1 MAGRSLVVGT
11 FTLLSGVVGV
21 VYLMADDPAAS
32 DKRAQARANHEQGNF
47 RDAYEAF
54 RELTLSEDN
63 SDELLADDYRRA
75 VECLEQLQRH
85 ADIDDYREEVVAVQ
99 ADDWRLLRQAALS
112 LMRGVHYGFLVAGE
126 FERGDQRGG
135 GDWAQSDERDRV
147 RALQLLEQARPI
159 AEEQAQGE
167 ALAEFFEH
175 YGEALL
181 MMRDSYQAWRLQELT
196 DLSVLP
202 DYSVGYG
209 YGWGWGWGSGPQGA
223 PVDANGDPVLHHIPE
238 AFAAAVS
245 DGERWRYC
253 LEAVKEH
260 NPAKI
265 SQVDLQWANF
275 LHGQFGVQTMQNW
288 GIVLPRAED
297 ADGDLDE
304 NSGPFAVSSLD
315 ETETIAKLATGVKR
329 FTLPDEFN
337 PIRVFQRVADGNDA
351 HAQTAL
357 DQLAQIFEDR
367 QQYPKAADHWQ
378 QGIDRFGGDHR
389 PQRLQQIVG
398 NWGRFEQTVTQP
410 AGSGATLNYRFRNGS
425 HVDFE
430 ARALKIDQLLFDV
443 KDYLTNRPNQID
455 WNRLQID
462 NIGYQIVWENQDK
475 YVGDKVAEWSL
486 DLEPR
491 DEHLDRRVEVATPL
505 QDAGA
510 YLVTATMPD
519 GNISRIIVWLDDTV
533 IARKQLD
540 GAMWYYVAD
549 AVTGQPIE
557 RANVEFFGWKVEY
570 PNPSL
575 PNDFR
580 IVTKDFAE
588 FTDAEGQITLAPQD
602 HPDDL
607 QWLTIARTDD
617 GRLAHMGFH
626 GVWFSDYY
634 DQEYNQVKVYAIT
647 DRPVYRPEQTA
658 EYKFWVGQSQYD
670 AEEQDRANPY
680 ANISLTLTIQDPQYT
695 EIFRG
700 QVTTDEFGGIAGNY
714 ALPADAML
722 GVYTMSLTDN
732 VTIYGSGS
740 FRVEEY
746 KKPEFEV
753 TVEAPTEPVMLGE
766 TITATL
772 HADYYF
778 GASVTQATVHY
789 KVERLTYSER
799 WFPVGRWDW
808 LYGPGYWW
816 FAPEYDWYP
825 GWNRWGC
832 LPPIPQ
838 WRGWSNESPELVMDV
853 EVPIGPDGTIAIEI
867 DTALAK
873 ELHGDQ
879 DHEYRITAEVTDAS
893 RRTIVGTGSVM
904 VAREPFK
911 VFGWT
916 DRGYYQVGDTIH
928 ASFQARTLDGKG
940 VTGEGK
946 LTLYQV
952 TYANDGTPNEQVSQE
967 WDLNP
972 DSEGL
977 AEQVIDAAEAGQ
989 YRLSYVLAD
998 AEGHTIEG
1006 GHLFTI
1012 RGAGFDGSEFLF
1024 GDLELIPDKQEY
1036 APGDT
1041 VNLMINTNRV
1051 GSTVLLFVRPSNGIY
1066 LAPEVLHLDGKST
1079 VHEIG
1084 VVQKDMPNFF
1094 IEAITIAD
1102 GELHQVLRE
1111 IVVPPSERVLNVA
1124 IVPSAEEYL
1133 PGEEAT
1139 VEVTVTDEEG
1149 QPFQGSLVLAIY
1161 DRAVEYISGGSN
1173 VGDIREFFW
1182 KWRRSH
1188 YPQTYHSLQRY
1199 FDQLFK
1205 QNEIAMSDLGVFG
1218 GNVADDD
1225 RPGALA
1231 RGGQNRNNAM
1241 EFQRAATDGLA
1252 GGFGAPQAAMADAAA
1267 APGGEGGGAGGP
1279 ALVEPTVRQEFAD
1292 TAFWDA
1298 AITTNND
1305 GVATVSLNMP
1315 ENLTDWK
1322 VRSWAFGDGTRVGEA
1337 STSVVTTKNIIIRLQ
1352 APRFFTE
1359 TDTVTLSAVVH
1370 NYLEEAKDVEVSL
1383 ELDGNCL
1390 LPLGAING
1398 QIVTI
1403 EAGGEARVDWPVS
1416 VVREGEAVV
1425 RVLARTD
1432 IESDAMQ
1439 MSFPVYVH
1447 GMLKTESFT
1456 GVVRLDDDS
1465 QSIDLIVPEE
1475 RRLEES
1481 RLEIRYSPSLA
1492 GAMVDA
1498 LPYLVEYP
1506 YGCTEQTLNRFL
1518 PTVITQNILI
1528 RMNLDLAAIQEQR
1541 TNLNSQENEVPEG
1554 ERRSWEG
1561 IDANPVF
1568 DQAEVARMVRQG
1580 VNDLTAMQLSDGGWG
1595 WFSAFGEHSTPHLTG
1610 LVVHGLQ
1617 IAEQNDVALV
1627 PGMLDKGVQWLVR
1640 YQNEQVRLLQEGEKE
1655 EPKSPYRTQADN
1667 IDALVYMVLIDAD
1680 QANEEMRRF
1689 LYRDRLELSLYGQ
1702 SLFGLALQAQGGG
1715 EQLDTVM
1722 RNIDQFLAID
1732 EENQTAFLDL
1742 PNDNS
1747 WWYWHGDSIEANAYY
1762 LKLLTRANP
1771 QDERAA
1777 GLVKY
1782 LLNNRRHGTYW
1793 NSTRDTAVCI
1803 EAMAEYLTASGEAE
1817 PNMTVEVWLDGEK
1830 IKEAT
1835 ITAENFFSFDN
1846 GIVLTGEQVTSG
1858 EHQLEV
1864 RRQGTGPVYFSA
1876 YLTNF
1881 TLEDH
1886 ITAAGLEIKVD
1897 RAYYLLVP
1905 NEDATETVAGSS
1917 GQVVEQDVE
1926 KYDRV
1931 LLENLDGLTSG
1942 DLVEIELR
1950 IESKNDYEY
1959 VVFEDRKPS
1968 GFEPV
1973 DLRSGYTE
1981 GGLGAYVEY
1990 RDERVAFFMRTL
2002 DRGVHSVSYR
2012 MRAETPGT
2020 FSALPTT
2027 AFAMYAPELRGNSEE
2042 IKLEV
2047 SDAE

>member
-1 MAGRSLVVGT
+1 M
-11 FTLLSGVVGV
+11 
-21 VYLMADDPAAS
+21 
-32 DKRAQARANHEQGNF
+32 
-47 RDAYEAF
+47 
-54 RELTLSEDN
+54 
-63 SDELLADDYRRA
+63 
-75 VECLEQLQRH
+75 
-85 ADIDDYREEVVAVQ
+85 
-99 ADDWRLLRQAALS
+99 
-112 LMRGVHYGFLVAGE
+112 
-126 FERGDQRGG
+126 
-135 GDWAQSDERDRV
+135 AQSEERDRV
-147 RALQLLEQARPI
+147 RALQLLEQARPF
-159 AEEQAQGE
+159 ADEQAEG
-167 ALAEFFEH
+167 ATLAEFYEQ
-175 YGEALL
+175 YGNAVSMQRE
-181 MMRDSYQAWRLQELT
+181 SYQAWRLQELT
-196 DLSVLP
+196 DLSILP
-202 DYSVGYG
+202 DYQAGYYG
-209 YGWGWGWGSGPQGA
+209 RGWGGGGGNPQGA
-223 PVDANGDPVLHHIPE
+223 PVDANGDPVFHHVPDALE
-238 AFAAAVS
+238 TASS

-253 LEAVKEH
+253 LEAIKH
-260 NPAKI
+260 HDPARI
-265 SQVDLQWANF
+265 GQIDNQWALF
-275 LHGQFGVQTMQNW
+275 LRSQFGVQTMQIW
-288 GIVLPRAED
+288 GIVLPRADE
-297 ADGDLDE
+297 ADGGLE
-304 NSGPFAVSSLD
+304 EHAGPFAVHSLE
-315 ETETIAKLATGVKR
+315 ETETIARLATGVKR
-329 FTLPDEFN
+329 ITLPDEFN
-337 PIRVFQRVADGNDA
+337 FIRIFQRVADGNDSP
-351 HAQTAL
+351 AQTAV

-367 QQYPKAADHWQ
+367 QQYPKAADYWRD
-378 QGIDRFGGDHR
+378 GIARFGGRDR
-389 PQRLQQIVG
+389 PQRLKQIVD
-398 NWGRFEQTVTQP
+398 NWGRFEPNMTQP
-410 AGSGATLNYRFRNGS
+410 AGEGATLDYRFRNGS
-425 HVDFE
+425 HVDFQ
-430 ARALKIDQLLFDV
+430 AHALKIDQLLIDV
-443 KDYLTNRPNQID
+443 KEYLTSRPNELD

-462 NIGYQIVWENQDK
+462 NLGWRIVWENQDQ
-475 YVGDKVAEWSL
+475 YIGEQVAEWSL

-491 DEHLDRRVEVATPL
+491 EEHFDRRVTVSTPL
-505 QDAGA
+505 QEAGA
-510 YLVTATMPD
+510 YLVTATMAD
-519 GNISRIIVWLDDTV
+519 GNVSRIIVWLDDTV

-549 AVTGQPIE
+549 AASGEPIE
-557 RANVEFFGWKVEY
+557 HANVEFFGWRVDY
-570 PNPSL
+570 PNQQR

-580 IVTKDFAE
+580 VNTKNFAE
-588 FTDAEGQITLAPQD
+588 FTDADGEIILSPAQ
-602 HPDDL
+602 HESEM

-617 GRLAHMGFH
+617 GRLAHLGFQ
-626 GVWFSDYY
+626 GVWYSEYY
-634 DQEYNQVKVYAIT
+634 DQEYNEVKVYAIT
-647 DRPVYRPEQTA
+647 DRPVYRPEQSVK
-658 EYKFWVGQSQYD
+658 YKFWVGQAQYD
-670 AEEQDRANPY
+670 ADDQDRANPY
-680 ANISLTLTIQDPQYT
+680 ANTSLTLTIQDPQYT
-695 EIFRG
+695 EVFKE
-700 QVTTDEFGGIAGNY
+700 QVTTDQFGGVAGSY
-714 ALPADAML
+714 ALPEDAML
-722 GVYTMSLTDN
+722 GVYTIYLTDN
-732 VTIYGSGS
+732 NSIYGNGN

-746 KKPEFEV
+746 KKPEYEV
-753 TVEAPTEPVMLGE
+753 TVEAPSEPVMLGE
-766 TITATL
+766 MITATL

-778 GASVTQATVHY
+778 GAPVSHATVHY

-799 WFPVGRWDW
+799 WFPAGRWDW

-825 GWNRWGC
+825 GWQRWGC
-832 LPPIPQ
+832 MPPIPH
-838 WRGWSNESPELVMDV
+838 WWGWNPDPPELVIDT
-853 EVPIGPDGTIAIEI
+853 EVPIGPDGTITIEI

-873 ELHGDQ
+873 ELHGDH

-893 RRTIVGTGSVM
+893 RRTIVGTGSVL

-916 DRGYYQVGDTIH
+916 DRGYYSIGDTIQ
-928 ASFQARTLDGKG
+928 ASFQARTLDGKP
-940 VTGEGK
+940 VAGEGK

-952 TYANDGTPNEQVSQE
+952 SYADDGTPNEQIAQE

-972 DSEGL
+972 DAEGR
-977 AEQVIDAAEAGQ
+977 AEQMIEASAAGQ
-989 YRLSYVLAD
+989 YRLSYVLTD
-998 AEGHTIEG
+998 SQGHSIEG

-1012 RGAGFDGSEFLF
+1012 HGAGFDGSEFLF

-1036 APGDT
+1036 APGET
-1041 VNLMINTNRV
+1041 VRLMINTNHV

-1066 LAPEVLHLDGKST
+1066 LAPEVLRLDGKST

-1094 IEAITIAD
+1094 VEAVTVAD
-1102 GELHQVLRE
+1102 GKVHQVLRE
-1111 IVVPPSERVLNVA
+1111 IVVPPSERVLNVT
-1124 IVPSAEEYL
+1124 ISPSSEEYL
-1133 PGEEAT
+1133 PGEEAAM
-1139 VEVTVTDEEG
+1139 EVTVTDEDG
-1149 QPFQGSLVLAIY
+1149 DPFQGSLVLAIY

-1173 VGDIREFFW
+1173 VEDIREFFW

-1199 FDQLFK
+1199 FQLLYK
-1205 QNEIAMSDLGVFG
+1205 PNEVAMNDLGVFG
-1218 GNVADDD
+1218 GNVADNDRRD
-1225 RPGALA
+1225 GGRPGMA
-1231 RGGQNRNNAM
+1231 QNRMLEN
-1241 EFQRAATDGLA
+1241 QRGFAEGAQLAA
-1252 GGFGAPQAAMADAAA
+1252 PMAAMADAAA
-1267 APGGEGGGAGGP
+1267 APGDGMGGGGAG
-1279 ALVEPTVRQEFAD
+1279 AAMVEPTVRTEFAD

-1298 AITTNND
+1298 SITTNER
-1305 GVATVSLNMP
+1305 GVALVSLKMP

-1322 VRSWAFGDGTRVGEA
+1322 VRSWAFGDGSRVGEA
-1337 STSVVTTKNIIIRLQ
+1337 TTSVVTTKNLIIRLQ
-1352 APRFFTE
+1352 SPRFFTE

-1370 NYLEEAKDVEVSL
+1370 NYLDEAKEVLVSM
-1383 ELDGNCL
+1383 ELDGDCL

-1398 QIVTI
+1398 QTVTI
-1403 EAGGEARVDWPVS
+1403 EAGGEARVDWPVRVS
-1416 VVREGEAVV
+1416 AEGEAVV
-1425 RVLARTD
+1425 RVLAQTD
-1432 IESDAMQ
+1432 VESDAMQ
-1439 MSFPVYVH
+1439 MTFPVYVH

-1465 QSIDLIVPEE
+1465 QSINLMVPED
-1475 RRLEES
+1475 RRPEQS

-1541 TNLNSQENEVPEG
+1541 TNLNSQETEVPEG
-1554 ERRSWEG
+1554 ERRDWEG

-1580 VNDLTAMQLSDGGWG
+1580 VMDLTSMQLSDGGWG
-1595 WFSAFGEHSTPHLTG
+1595 WFSAFGERSTPHLTA

-1627 PGMLDKGVQWLVR
+1627 PGMMDKGVRWLVR
-1640 YQNEQVRLLQEGEKE
+1640 YQEEQVRLLLEGEKE
-1655 EPKSPYRTQADN
+1655 DPKHPYRTQAN
-1667 IDALVYMVLIDAD
+1667 NLDALVYMVLVDAD
-1680 QANEEMRRF
+1680 QTNDEMRRF

-1702 SLFGLALQAQGGG
+1702 SLLGLALQAQGGG

-1722 RNIDQFLAID
+1722 RNIDQFLTID

-1742 PNDNS
+1742 PNNNY
-1747 WWYWHGDSIEANAYY
+1747 WWYWYGDTIEANAYF
-1762 LKLLTRANP
+1762 LKLITRANP

-1782 LLNNRRHGTYW
+1782 LLNNRRHATYW

-1803 EAMAEYLTASGEAE
+1803 EAMAEYLVASGEAE
-1817 PNMTVEVWLDGEK
+1817 PDMTVEVWLDGEK
-1830 IKEAT
+1830 IKEEL
-1835 ITAENFFSFDN
+1835 ITADNFFSFDN
-1846 GIVLTGEQVTSG
+1846 GIVLTGVEVTAG

-1864 RRQGTGPVYFSA
+1864 RRDGTGPVYFSA

-1886 ITAAGLEIKVD
+1886 ITATGLEIKVD

-1905 NEDATETVAGSS
+1905 NEDATATVAGSS

-1931 LLENLDGLTSG
+1931 LLENLDDITSG

-2042 IKLEV
+2042 IKLNV